1 MKYFEELNVYRIN
14 ILLLLLCSILE
25 EHLSNYDDLITK
37 SLSEQFINLIFHNNE
52 KNDNLENDLLYLI
65 SNIIQ
70 IDKIHDILAIY
81 KVKCVN
87 EIVGIT
93 RTVVQASLKPNSN
106 LSREESLKK
115 LPYKDFHSLLSLLF
129 DNLYKYFDIISN
141 VHNVIYGLLS
151 TIEHTE
157 EEKKEDINGSGIDG
171 NNNGNNNAT
180 RKNKKSNHITMSVND
195 KEKLETLSNKIMT
208 TIWTESQ
215 KHLTFLLNIKCQD
228 STDITLEQLKYIW
241 KECWIFITKS
251 ENYFNSKGKLLMN
264 SLIAIVYT

>member
-1 MKYFEELNVYRIN
+1 M
-14 ILLLLLCSILE
+14 
-25 EHLSNYDDLITK
+25 
-37 SLSEQFINLIFHNNE
+37 
-52 KNDNLENDLLYLI
+52 ENDLLYLI

-70 IDKIHDILAIY
+70 INKIHDILAIY

-141 VHNVIYGLLS
+141 VHNVIVGLLS
-151 TIEHTE
+151 TMEHTE
-157 EEKKEDINGSGIDG
+157 EEELGAGGSGSVGISE
-171 NNNGNNNAT
+171 NNSGD
-180 RKNKKSNHITMSVND
+180 NKKSTHITMSVND
-195 KEKLETLSNKIMT
+195 QKNLEKLSNYIMT

-215 KHLTFLLNIKCQD
+215 KHVTFLLNIKCQD

-264 SLIAIVYT
+264 SLIAIVYYIYIYII

>member
-1 MKYFEELNVYRIN
+1 M
-14 ILLLLLCSILE
+14 
-25 EHLSNYDDLITK
+25 
-37 SLSEQFINLIFHNNE
+37 IFHNNE

-70 IDKIHDILAIY
+70 INKIHDILAIY

-141 VHNVIYGLLS
+141 VHNVIVGLLS
-151 TIEHTE
+151 TMDHIE
-157 EEKKEDINGSGIDG
+157 EDISSLSSTASGKT
-171 NNNGNNNAT
+171 NNNNNNNT
-180 RKNKKSNHITMSVND
+180 NGNINSEDNKKSTHISMSIND
-195 KEKLETLSNKIMT
+195 QKNLEKLSNYIMT

-215 KHLTFLLNIKCQD
+215 KHVTFLLNIKCQD
-228 STDITLEQLKYIW
+228 NTDITLEQLKYIW
-241 KECWIFITKS
+241 KECWVFITKS

-264 SLIAIVYT
+264 SLIAIVYNNYINIVELFYINYIK